1 MPKPPTHT
9 KHHRCSGCPYETKGK
24 GYVPGLGPADAKVA
38 LIGQG
43 PGRDELAVGKPFVGA
58 AGRRLDIQLSKA
70 GIPRRLCWIDN
81 VTRCRI
87 VVRGQDVAPAK
98 AVEEC
103 KERHWLA
110 ELHAREASLDCVVA
124 IGTAAARALVGS
136 WYSDRAAGTVMEV
149 EL

>member
-1 MPKPPTHT
+1 MSSLAT
-9 KHHRCSGCPYETKGK
+9 CSGCPYEIKGQ
-24 GYVPGLGPADAKVA
+24 GYVPGEGPSDARIA

-43 PGRDELAVGKPFVGA
+43 PGRDEVAVGRPFVGP
-58 AGRRLDIQLSKA
+58 AGRRLDIQLSQA

-81 VTRCRI
+81 ATRCRI

-98 AVEEC
+98 AVVEC

-110 ELHAREASLDCVVA
+110 ELHAREATLECVVA
-124 IGTAAARALVGS
+124 IGTAAARALLGG
-136 WYSDRAAGTVMEV
+136 WYSDRAAGTLEEI